1 MYEVRW
7 AHTAVTDLQTKVR
20 TAAVRRYL
28 FAVARTALD
37 RHPGEWGGRLD
48 KEMWWRRGLAPDD
61 EADPDR
67 VPGGEVDGGR
77 EMPFDYVLVYLRSA
91 TAQMPRSILVIRLL
105 TNAELVAGLGGA
117 ALGNGLAHGVPAA
130 RSARGRRLTRPRG
143 GGAGDRR

>member
-105 TNAELVAGLGGA
+105 TNAELVAGLGGT
-117 ALGNGLAHGVPAA
+117 ALGNGLAHGVP
-130 RSARGRRLTRPRG
+130 
-143 GGAGDRR
+143 